1 MNSTLCVHVNSTLPD
16 TAKYFKSIALWIR
29 LINKFF
35 KVAWGLW
42 RFPMALHEF
51 YWRNEAWLI
60 EDVVNKRH
68 LSEKKYLL
76 ILEFTVSAYHLH
88 IIFGWD
94 FWDKWNSLFLP
105 VKTGQYKND
114 PVELG
119 RLERLV
125 PGLQSRRPCVREW
138 HEWDFCKWY
147 SLSRSF
153 RLKRKKR
160 NTFEG
165 IPSIPENFHRVEPF
179 HLTFHPDK
187 PVFRYNW

>member
-1 MNSTLCVHVNSTLPD
+1 
-16 TAKYFKSIALWIR
+16 
-29 LINKFF
+29 
-35 KVAWGLW
+35 
-42 RFPMALHEF
+42 MALHEF

-68 LSEKKYLL
+68 LSKKKYLL

-88 IIFGWD
+88 RIFGWD

-160 NTFEG
+160 NTVEG
-165 IPSIPENFHRVEPF
+165 ILPFRKIFTELNRSIWHFIRTNRFFGINGKRPVVIHHFRNLSESCRILLVKFQYGVKLGCFRSNFSNVC
-179 HLTFHPDK
+179 LML
-187 PVFRYNW
+187 